1 MAKETGETI
10 GEAWGNLWRNG
21 GDMKEIAAK
30 SGIAASYI
38 AQFTHEWLPNMP
50 YEQITT

>member
-21 GDMKEIAAK
+21 GDIEEIATK
-30 SGIAASYI
+30 
-38 AQFTHEWLPNMP
+38 
-50 YEQITT
+50 